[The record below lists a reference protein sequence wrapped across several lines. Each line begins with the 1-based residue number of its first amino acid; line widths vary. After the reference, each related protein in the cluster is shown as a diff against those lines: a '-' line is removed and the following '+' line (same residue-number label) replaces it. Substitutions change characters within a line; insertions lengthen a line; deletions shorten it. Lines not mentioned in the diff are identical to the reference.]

1 MLAQSIIRG
10 TRFHAEPLYRAVH
23 DVLRSGW
30 PSVPLYPAL
39 FACSDEVNAET
50 SSFRT
55 AVLGQYGGLFT
66 TRMIGSQVFYQQIQV
81 ALGQGHSSNLFEVN
95 AHVGEVVEGGTRRY
109 GRLVGRDGVARAT
122 CGALG
127 HVLQD
132 LRTRTDEPTVS
143 QVVDGELYL
152 DFLGTLRYRL
162 QPHRERILSAP
173 DPVLAITHANLEVQ
187 IEELARQLRRALA
200 KGLATPPLFV
210 LGTIAYNHAGELDE
224 GCVEHFIVIEG
235 PEPGAHINLLAEP

>member
-1 MLAQSIIRG
+1 MLAQSIVRG
-10 TRFHAEPLYRAVH
+10 TRYNAEPLYRAVH
-23 DVLRSGW
+23 DCLRSGW
-30 PSVPLYPAL
+30 PGVTLYPAL

-50 SSFRT
+50 AGFRT
-55 AVLGQYGGLFT
+55 AVLGQYGGFFT

-95 AHVGEVVEGGTRRY
+95 AHVGEIVEGATRRY

-127 HVLQD
+127 HVLHD
-132 LRTRTDEPTVS
+132 LRTRTDEPAVS
-143 QVVDGELYL
+143 QVVDGERYL

-173 DPVLAITHANLEVQ
+173 DPVLAITYANLEVQ
-187 IEELARQLRRALA
+187 VQELTRQLQRALA
-200 KGLATPPLFV
+200 KGLATAPIFV
-210 LGTIAYNHAGELDE
+210 LGSISFNHAGDLDAE
-224 GCVEHFIVIEG
+224 CLEHFLVLEG
-235 PEPGAHINLLAEP
+235 PAPEAHISLLAEA